1 MLNRILLGIAIAATT
16 FSSRDICA
24 QIAIST
30 AGGEVISSS
39 GSFSY
44 TVGQTAYTYFQ
55 NDDFDLGLGVQQAY
69 SVELLSAN
77 NESPQSTIQVFPNPT
92 SDELNINLSNTHEAI
107 DIRVYTVSGQ
117 LIFFGGFSG
126 DRASIAFDNFSP
138 GVYLLHV
145 QTKHQP
151 AKVFKIVKS

>member
-16 FSSRDICA
+16 FFSRDICA

-30 AGGEVISSS
+30 AGGDAFSSS

-69 SVELLSAN
+69 SVELLFADRKTL
-77 NESPQSTIQVFPNPT
+77 QSTIEIFPNPA
-92 SDELNINLSNTHEAI
+92 SDELNINLGNAHEAI
-107 DIRVYTVSGQ
+107 EIRIFTASGQ
-117 LIFFGGFSG
+117 LIFLGGFSG
-126 DRASIAFDNFSP
+126 DRANIAFDAFSP

-145 QTKHQP
+145 LTEHEP
-151 AKVFKIVKS
+151 AKVFKIVKP